1 VRVALGVIYQMSN
14 AMHQKFK
21 ERWKAA
27 KSEINLVISATIN
40 KLVLEHHSAWFTT
53 LIRNPEVWQ
62 KPSSPFYKVNYD
74 TAIRPSF
81 LTQAAVIIN
90 SSGAVIKCSSLIS
103 SLCLALF
110 GEARATLLAVQLVI
124 SLNLPSFI
132 LEGDSLTVTLALQN
146 PTITQDWCI
155 TFTISQIHSII
166 PLTTSSSASYVN
178 RSANFYAHHMASWAT
193 TRLHSDCIL
202 ISSAHLGLVLPDL
215 ERLPLLLF

>member
-74 TAIRPSF
+74 TTICPSF
-81 LTQAAVIIN
+81 SAQVAVIKN
-90 SSGAVIKCSSLIS
+90 FSGAVIKCSSLIS
-103 SLCLALF
+103 SPCLALF
-110 GEARATLLAVQLVI
+110 GEARAALLAVQLAI

-132 LEGDSLTVTLALQN
+132 LEGDFSQLLWRYKIQLLHKIGVLLLQYHKVTSLSLPLFAGQLVMLTEVQTFV
-146 PTITQDWCI
+146 TIT
-155 TFTISQIHSII
+155 
-166 PLTTSSSASYVN
+166 
-178 RSANFYAHHMASWAT
+178 
-193 TRLHSDCIL
+193 
-202 ISSAHLGLVLPDL
+202 
-215 ERLPLLLF
+215 